1 MMIHFLK
8 RQLGLKSF
16 PAEPPRKKNT
26 FDTVNSELAFLEGEL
41 IRMDG
46 RKRCKELE
54 IQWLALLSH
63 YARLR
68 KSRGDS

>member
-1 MMIHFLK
+1 
-8 RQLGLKSF
+8 
-16 PAEPPRKKNT
+16 
-26 FDTVNSELAFLEGEL
+26 VNSELAFLEGEL
-41 IRMDG
+41 ARMDG
-46 RKRCKELE
+46 RKRCDELE